1 MNGKVCGLRVIVY
14 ENSTDTETHGGPPM
28 SASGGES
35 GDSSDQLWKDGS
47 EEPPERKHGTRLEWC
62 MSEEGEERLVVYQP
76 EHDDRWIDAAVNV
89 VSELEEMR

>member
-1 MNGKVCGLRVIVY
+1 MCGHLFFVY
-14 ENSTDTETHGGPPM
+14 ESSTDAETNGGPPM

-35 GDSSDQLWKDGS
+35 GDSADQRWSGS

-76 EHDDRWIDAAVNV
+76 EHDDRWIDAAGDD
-89 VSELEEMR
+89 VSDLEGMR